1 MSPFHRLAALV
12 AARRVTIAVWA
23 VLIILV
29 AALISYN
36 RAGQAHT
43 VAALGSNSPAVRDS
57 AVRGL
62 VQSGRLTDVL
72 AATQDPNSDA
82 KSEQNLES
90 ATLRENAAASVNTL
104 AASHQ
109 VSDRQALD
117 TLFLLRKDSDSKVK
131 DTATAGLATLGG
143 ASQSNLDVIV
153 GNLSNGDPD
162 IRGASVAAL
171 DKIGGDKV
179 AKLVDP
185 LMQTPEAQDSAQAA
199 MLGLGGTAVPYLLA
213 HLDTPK
219 RDFKQKVLGMLGQIA
234 SPNAVPA
241 LVKSASDPD
250 PSVRRLAQSAL
261 ADTVINNFST
271 LQKAQSTL
279 STDAKDP
286 KKKPEDL
293 TADKDAITKA
303 TSSFAQTRVAA
314 PALVATLRNPEADSQ
329 ARTQSALALGRIG
342 SAEAVTALVASLGD
356 YDALVR
362 NAALQGVQSAG
373 PQATG
378 PLTVALAQGTQDTR
392 AAAAQALGAIGGPAG
407 IATLQSL
414 VANYGTSP
422 SVRQAAVQGLGQ
434 SGSPA
439 AVPTLVAALADPD
452 GGVASAA
459 SDALL
464 TPDLEAAAVPLLV
477 ALFDKPAP
485 VPFNA
490 SQTLSRM
497 GNLPVPA
504 LRQAAGSA
512 NPQVQTWAAVTLGQT
527 NSKDPAI
534 TQSLT
539 PLTQSANSGVQ
550 YAATEAL
557 GRLAGS

>member
-12 AARRVTIAVWA
+12 AARRVTIIVWV
-23 VLIILV
+23 VLIVFI

-36 RAGQAHT
+36 RAAQSHT
-43 VAALGSNSPAVRDS
+43 VAALGSNNPVVRDR

-62 VQSGRLTDVL
+62 VESGRLTDVL

-109 VSDRQALD
+109 VSDKQALD
-117 TLFLLRKDSDSKVK
+117 TLFLLRKDTDSKVK
-131 DTATAGLATLGG
+131 DTATAGLATLGA
-143 ASQSNLDVIV
+143 ASDANLNLIV

-162 IRGASVAAL
+162 IRGAAVAAL

-179 AKLVDP
+179 AKRVDP
-185 LMQTPEAQDSAQAA
+185 LMQTPEAQDSAQAT
-199 MLGLGGTAVPYLLA
+199 MLGLGATAVPYLLA

-219 RDFKQKVLGMLGQIA
+219 RDFRQKVLGMLGQIA
-234 SPNAVPA
+234 SPAAVPA
-241 LVKSASDPD
+241 LMKTAADSD

-261 ADTVINNFST
+261 ADTVINNFSA
-271 LQKAQSTL
+271 LQKAQATA

-293 TADKDAITKA
+293 AADKDAIAKA
-303 TSSFAQTRVAA
+303 AASFAQTQAAA
-314 PALVATLRNPEADSQ
+314 PALVATLRNTEADSQ

-342 SAEAVTALVASLGD
+342 SAGAVAALVASLGD

-373 PQATG
+373 PIATG
-378 PLTVALAQGTQDTR
+378 PLTAALAQGTQDTR
-392 AAAAQALGAIGGPAG
+392 ASAAQALGAIGGASA
-407 IATLQSL
+407 IATLHAL
-414 VANYGTSP
+414 VGSYATSP
-422 SVRQAAVQGLGQ
+422 AVRRAAVQGLGQ
-434 SGSPA
+434 SGSPL
-439 AVPTLVAALADPD
+439 AVPTLVEALADPD
-452 GGVASAA
+452 GAVASAA

-464 TPDLEAAAVPLLV
+464 TPDLEGTAVPLLV

-485 VPFNA
+485 VPFEA

-497 GNLPVPA
+497 GSLPVPA
-504 LRQAAGSA
+504 LRQAAGAAS
-512 NPQVQTWAAVTLGQT
+512 PQVQTWAAVTLGQT
-527 NSKDPAI
+527 NSKDPGI
-534 TQSLT
+534 TAALT
-539 PLTQSANSGVQ
+539 PLTRSANSSVQ
-550 YAATEAL
+550 YAATQAL